1 MMPTPPAGD
10 QGFLKHLNRSAVL
23 DLLRREGGLSR
34 ADLAARTGRTKVTV
48 GSVVHDLLTEGW
60 VHEGEL
66 QQSTVGRPGRQLHLN
81 AQRHVLLGAEIG
93 VLGSRVV
100 ACTLTGHVLA
110 RTLTTTPTGDP
121 DSAASDLARLL
132 HDLIGHPDVTGR
144 QVLGLGVALPGPV
157 DLSGETLLHAPN
169 LGWTRLRFLDRLAS
183 HLHGADLPELG
194 RVRVLENEANAA
206 AFGEAYLPL
215 GPEAAGQGGLLA
227 YLSLGTGVGAGLVEG
242 GRRVLRGAHGLAG
255 ELGHTII
262 QPGGLYCHCGN
273 RGCVET
279 LLGGWAIRASL
290 GLNALEP
297 LDASLLPR
305 VREAAVQVTLNRAG
319 EALGLLL
326 VNLHHTLNP
335 SDIVIGGALTRL
347 GGPLMDTAL
356 DFFTAHLA
364 RRSGDT
370 PPVRVD
376 VRPDSLYLPARGAA
390 AQVLERAINAPE
402 MAA

>member
-1 MMPTPPAGD
+1 MTPLSPSGD
-10 QGFLKHLNRSAVL
+10 QGYLKQLNRAAIL
-23 DLLRREGGLSR
+23 DALRREGGLSR
-34 ADLAARTGRTKVTV
+34 AELAARTGRTKVTV
-48 GSVVHDLLTEGW
+48 GSVVQELLGTGW
-60 VHEGEL
+60 LHEGEL
-66 QQSTVGRPGRQLHLN
+66 QHGTVGRPGRQLYLDRR
-81 AQRHVLLGAEIG
+81 RHVLLGAEVG
-93 VLGSRVV
+93 VLGVRAV
-100 ACTLTGHVLA
+100 ACDLTGQVLA
-110 RTLTTTPTGDP
+110 REALHHPTGSP
-121 DSAASDLARLL
+121 ESAARDLAALVQSVL
-132 HDLIGHPDVTGR
+132 AHPEVQGR
-144 QVLGLGVALPGPV
+144 TVLGLGVAVPGPV
-157 DLSGETLLHAPN
+157 AQGGQTLLHAPN
-169 LGWTRLRFLDRLAS
+169 LGWTQLNFLEVLAPHVDGVGS
-183 HLHGADLPELG
+183 L
-194 RVRVLENEANAA
+194 RVLENEANAA
-206 AFGEAYLPL
+206 AFGEAYLPVQSPPDT
-215 GPEAAGQGGLLA
+215 GAGVLA

-255 ELGHTII
+255 ELGHTVI

-297 LDASLLPR
+297 LEAALLPR
-305 VREAAVQVTLNRAG
+305 VREAAVQITLSRAG

-335 SDIVIGGALTRL
+335 SVVVIGGAVTRL

-356 DFFTAHLA
+356 DFFNAHLA
-364 RRSGDT
+364 RRSGNA

-402 MAA
+402 LSA